1 MEPTYSFKEI
11 KSLIRTLD
19 FTSFTILEELVEE
32 ERDSY
37 SEPEL
42 RALTRFRQLKNKQLV
57 MNEVNAEFLLS
68 FN

>member
-19 FTSFTILEELVEE
+19 FTSLTILEELVEE
-32 ERDSY
+32 ERNCY
-37 SEPEL
+37 SAQEL
-42 RALTRFRQLKNKQLV
+42 RAFIRFRQLKNKQLV
-57 MNEVNAEFLLS
+57 MNEVKAEFLLS